1 MSLVTLD
8 NAIENYIWRIIFLKR
23 LFPQIVYEFDL
34 LADFVQGI
42 HEVDNFLSSKINE
55 LERRFDMIHTCKS
68 GRPRYEIHREELEG
82 LRDLSFIWKKIAE
95 ILCVSER
102 TLQTKRRELEITGK
116 YAGIKN
122 NELDNFIQEIL
133 YSKTVQT

>member
-1 MSLVTLD
+1 M
-8 NAIENYIWRIIFLKR
+8 
-23 LFPQIVYEFDL
+23 QIGKTKVWDT
-34 LADFVQGI
+34 QGGT
-42 HEVDNFLSSKINE
+42 
-55 LERRFDMIHTCKS
+55 R
-68 GRPRYEIHREELEG
+68 G